1 MNDEREGYAPQSQL
15 DLEETK
21 RLEAARAKRKPASDV
36 RHSGA
41 VDQAAFE
48 KVIRDNLS
56 PEGVAAVI
64 AFLRTATVNQP
75 QTEEQR
81 RALAEVNWL
90 ADTLLDLIGVEECNR
105 IYDELCL

>member
-1 MNDEREGYAPQSQL
+1 MPLSVMGGAELPTGDETMS
-15 DLEETK
+15 
-21 RLEAARAKRKPASDV
+21 AKNPERQ
-36 RHSGA
+36 SGA
-41 VDQAAFE
+41 VDQVMFE

-64 AFLRTATVNQP
+64 AFLRTASVNTP
-75 QTEEQR
+75 TTEAQR
-81 RALAEVNWL
+81 QALAEVEWL

>member
-1 MNDEREGYAPQSQL
+1 MSRKN
-15 DLEETK
+15 EE
-21 RLEAARAKRKPASDV
+21 
-36 RHSGA
+36 HQSGA
-41 VDQAAFE
+41 VDQVMFE

-64 AFLRTATVNQP
+64 AFLRTASVNAP
-75 QTEEQR
+75 TTEAQR
-81 RALAEVNWL
+81 KALAEVEWL